1 MAEQEG
7 YPDEVILRE
16 SYPEGV
22 PCWVDSGRVDST
34 AARDFYGGL
43 FGWEFENISPPDA
56 AAYFVGRIDGKD
68 VGAIGEQEQQLD
80 PPVWNTYVWVEDADE
95 AAAKAVKAG
104 GSVQLAPMDA
114 GPAGRFAG
122 LADAEGASFCVWQAN
137 QHRGS
142 QLVNVPGTWNFS
154 DLYTRDRE
162 KAMEFYGRMFG
173 WTADEVGDEGY
184 AMIYRPGY
192 GDHLAKSDPGLYERL
207 EGFGAERSFAD
218 VVASL
223 NRMADGQ
230 FPPETPAHWGITF
243 AVADA
248 DASAERAKELGG
260 KVVVEPFD
268 TEWTRTAVLA
278 DPDGCVFTASQFTP
292 PS

>member
-1 MAEQEG
+1 MPKRDG
-7 YPDEVILRE
+7 YIP
-16 SYPEGV
+16 GV
-22 PCWVDSGRVDST
+22 PCWVDTSQPDPE
-34 AARDFYGGL
+34 AATDFYGGL
-43 FGWEFENISPPDA
+43 FGWEFENIAPPDA
-56 AAYFVGRIDGKD
+56 PAYFVGRIDGKD
-68 VGAIGEQEQQLD
+68 VAAIGEQEQQLD
-80 PPVWNTYVWVEDADE
+80 PPVWNTYVLVEDADE

-104 GSVQLAPMDA
+104 GSVQLPPMDA
-114 GPAGRFAG
+114 GRAGRFAG
-122 LADAEGASFCVWQAN
+122 IADAEGASFCVWQAN
-137 QHRGS
+137 EFRGG

-154 DLYTRDRE
+154 DLYTRDPK

-192 GDHLAKSDPGLYERL
+192 GEHLAKSDPGLYERL

-223 NRMADGQ
+223 NRASDG
-230 FPPETPAHWGITF
+230 PARWGITF

-248 DASAERAKELGG
+248 DASAERATELGG
-260 KVVVEPFD
+260 TVVTPPFD
-268 TEWTRTAVLA
+268 TEWTRTTILA